1 MPQAV
6 DCDLFLYADDT
17 CLIFQDKDQER
28 MKEELT
34 NFFSNIFDWLIDIK
48 LNIHFGDDKT
58 KIYPFLHQKQKKG
71 NCNFG
76 LTHYDDVKIRQNSK
90 VSCELD
96 EILSEKAMALKVVCK
111 SGGRLK
117 FH

>member
-58 KIYPFLHQKQKKG
+58 KSIPFYTKNRKKEIATLDLHITMT
-71 NCNFG
+71 
-76 LTHYDDVKIRQNSK
+76 L
-90 VSCELD
+90 
-96 EILSEKAMALKVVCK
+96 K
-111 SGGRLK
+111 SGK
-117 FH
+117 IQK